1 MIKTVIDSES
11 RKVFPDFRELSKYRD
26 LFLILAYRDFRVRYA
41 QTFLGLVWV
50 FIQPLFILFI
60 LNFVFG
66 RAINI
71 DTGGIPYPV
80 FALSGMMAWTYFSFL
95 MSQAG
100 QSIINN
106 GEMIKKIYF
115 PRLVVP
121 LSKGLVGLI
130 DYFMIFIF
138 FMGMML
144 IYQVSPSSNIV
155 YLPVFVLL
163 VIFAASGIGIWLSAL
178 TIRYRDLQ
186 QVVPFLVQIGLYITP
201 VAYPSSFVI
210 NNLPGWAQQLYFF
223 NPVAGII
230 EGIRWSVFGT
240 PLIMERLWISVAISA
255 VLFITSLIYFRK
267 MELVMAD
274 LI

>member
-1 MIKTVIDSES
+1 MAKKVIDSEF
-11 RKVFPDFRELSKYRD
+11 RKVFPDFKELASYRD
-26 LFLILAYRDFRVRYA
+26 LFYILAYRDFRVRYA
-41 QTFLGLVWV
+41 QTFLGFVWV
-50 FIQPLFILFI
+50 FIQPLFILIILTFI
-60 LNFVFG
+60 FG
-66 RAINI
+66 KAISI

-95 MSQAG
+95 MTQAG

-130 DYFMIFIF
+130 DYLMIFIF
-138 FMGMML
+138 FIGMML
-144 IYQVSPSSNIV
+144 IYQVSPSANIL
-155 YLPVFVLL
+155 YLPLFVLL

-178 TIRYRDLQ
+178 TIRFRDLQ
-186 QVVPFLVQIGLYITP
+186 QVVPFLVQIGLYVTP

-210 NNLPGWAQQLYFF
+210 NSLPDWAQFLYFF

-230 EGIRWSVFGT
+230 EGIRWCVFDT
-240 PLIMERLWISVAISA
+240 PFHPEHLWISLGISI
-255 VLFITSLIYFRK
+255 VLFVTSLIYFRK
-267 MELVMAD
+267 MEMVMAD